1 MINLSSTVFS
11 WWQQQQKAPRLFARV
26 AEKRTPITIHQI
38 VNLNNGNGLHYRTDN
53 TLALL
58 HLVRKRGALTP
69 DYLATVSATHRITAA
84 RILRSWQRANKR

>member
-1 MINLSSTVFS
+1 MINLSNTVFS
-11 WWQQQQKAPRLFARV
+11 WWQQQQKAPRLFASV

-38 VNLNNGNGLHYRTDN
+38 VNLNNGKGLHYRTDN

-69 DYLATVSATHRITAA
+69 DYLEKVRGDHQVSAW
-84 RILRSWQRANKR
+84 RILRAWQRSNKR

>member
-11 WWQQQQKAPRLFARV
+11 WWQQQQKAPRMFANV
-26 AEKRTPITIHQI
+26 AEKRTSISIHQI
-38 VNLNNGNGLHYRTDN
+38 INLNNGKGLHYRIDN

-69 DYLATVSATHRITAA
+69 DYLQGVRGDHQVTAW
-84 RILRSWQRANKR
+84 RILRAWQRSNKR